1 LFALGV
7 DIWIIHFCWL
17 FERSIKEKNKIKKR
31 RDIHTIRWHAG
42 FADFISIY
50 LIP

>member
-17 FERSIKEKNKIKKR
+17 FERSRKERERKR